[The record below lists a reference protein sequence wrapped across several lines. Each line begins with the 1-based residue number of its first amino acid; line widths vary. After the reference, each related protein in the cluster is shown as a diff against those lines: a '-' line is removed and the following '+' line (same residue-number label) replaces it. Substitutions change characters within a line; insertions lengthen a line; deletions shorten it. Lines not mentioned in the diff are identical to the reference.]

1 MANFDTQG
9 AEFNPTLRMLE
20 TSDPC
25 HASTFNR
32 VLGQLIGN
40 DVALK
45 NALEKR
51 IGAGNG
57 IGSIVL
63 GTENN
68 NSASG
73 DYSVAMGNG
82 TAANGTV
89 SSAMGNGTIANCG
102 AQSVRG
108 RYNVEDD
115 VTILPYGGAYADI
128 VGNGTS
134 DSNRSNAYAL
144 TWYGDPHY
152 ALDTRN
158 VSAAPADDR
167 ALYAAIVALGW
178 ESEVIV

>member
-9 AEFNPTLRMLE
+9 AEFNPALRMLE

-32 VLGQLIGN
+32 ALGQLIWN
-40 DVALK
+40 DV
-45 NALEKR
+45 ALEKR
-51 IGAGNG
+51 IGAGSG
-57 IGSIVL
+57 TGSIVL

-73 DYSVAMGNG
+73 DWSVAMGYG
-82 TAANGTV
+82 TAANGTL
-89 SSAMGNGTIANCG
+89 SSAMGNGTIANGIC
-102 AQSVRG
+102 QSVRG

-115 VTILPYGGAYADI
+115 VTIPPYGVLYADI

-144 TWYGDPHY
+144 TWYGDAHY